1 MLDTRKDAERRRM
14 SEHICPLRDDCLDDH
29 CLD

>member
-14 SEHICPLRDDCLDDH
+14 SEHICPLRDDCPDVIV
-29 CLD
+29 